1 MSSVEVKYEKMKE
14 IVLEEL
20 EIEASKLEK
29 DVEDDF
35 GDGKLAFY
43 QKCIWDL
50 MEKPDTSRTAKVIS
64 FISFVFV
71 VVSTIGMTL
80 NTLPSI
86 QATDLKG
93 TRLDNPKLALVE
105 SVCIC
110 WFTVEYTL
118 RLAGAPRKIQ
128 FLLDGMNIVD
138 LLAILPYYVALF
150 LTLHHS
156 EDGQDDPVN
165 HEADDSSGFDDV
177 LQIFRIF
184 KLARILKLARHST
197 GLQSIAF
204 TLRNS
209 YKELGL
215 LVLFISIAGLLFSS
229 LCYFIE
235 REEVDTEYTSIPN
248 AFYWVVITMTTVG
261 YGDIHPTTGLGK
273 LIGTLCAISGVL
285 VMSLPIPIITE
296 NFEKFYMEQH
306 KKEKASKRKHK
317 LRFAKK
323 QEEKCRLQDLTFSP
337 RTEHRTKAKTIFES
351 IRSPILSRSIS
362 QK

>member
-1 MSSVEVKYEKMKE
+1 MKE

-20 EIEASKLEK
+20 EIEASKMEK
-29 DVEDDF
+29 DIEDDF
-35 GDGKLAFY
+35 GDGKFAFY
-43 QKCIWDL
+43 QKSIWDL
-50 MEKPDTSRTAKVIS
+50 MEKPDTSRTAKAIS
-64 FISFVFV
+64 FISFIFV

-80 NTLPSI
+80 NTIPSV
-86 QATDLKG
+86 QATDTKG
-93 TRLDNPKLALVE
+93 ARVDNPKLALVE
-105 SVCIC
+105 TICIL
-110 WFTVEYTL
+110 WFTVEYLL
-118 RLAGAPRKIQ
+118 RLAGAPIKIQ
-128 FLLDGMNIVD
+128 FLVDGMNIVD
-138 LLAILPYYVALF
+138 LLAIVPFYVALF
-150 LTLHHS
+150 FTLPQ
-156 EDGQDDPVN
+156 EEAGQD
-165 HEADDSSGFDDV
+165 ADDKSGFDDV

-204 TLRNS
+204 TLKNS

-235 REEVDTEYTSIPN
+235 REEEDTEYTSIPN

-296 NFEKFYMEQH
+296 NFEKFYTEQH
-306 KKEKASKRKHK
+306 KKEKAAKRRHK
-317 LRFAKK
+317 LRYAKK
-323 QEEKCRLQDLTFSP
+323 QEEQCRLQDLI
-337 RTEHRTKAKTIFES
+337 KTS
-351 IRSPILSRSIS
+351 VR
-362 QK
+362 

>member
-1 MSSVEVKYEKMKE
+1 MKE

-20 EIEASKLEK
+20 EIEASKMEK

-35 GDGKLAFY
+35 GDGKFAFY
-43 QKCIWDL
+43 QKSIWDL
-50 MEKPDTSRTAKVIS
+50 MEKPDTSRTAKAIS
-64 FISFVFV
+64 FISFIFV

-80 NTLPSI
+80 NTIPSV
-86 QATDLKG
+86 QATDTKG
-93 TRLDNPKLALVE
+93 ARVDNPKLALVE
-105 SVCIC
+105 TICIL
-110 WFTVEYTL
+110 WFTVEYLL
-118 RLAGAPRKIQ
+118 RLAGAPIKIQ
-128 FLLDGMNIVD
+128 FLVDGMNIVD
-138 LLAILPYYVALF
+138 LLAIVPFYVALF
-150 LTLHHS
+150 FTLPQ
-156 EDGQDDPVN
+156 EEAGQD
-165 HEADDSSGFDDV
+165 ADDKSGFDDV

-204 TLRNS
+204 TLKNS

-235 REEVDTEYTSIPN
+235 REEEDTEYTSIPN

-296 NFEKFYMEQH
+296 NFEKFYTEQH
-306 KKEKASKRKHK
+306 KKEKAAKRRHK
-317 LRFAKK
+317 LRYAKK
-323 QEEKCRLQDLTFSP
+323 QEEQCRLQDLLETSV
-337 RTEHRTKAKTIFES
+337 R
-351 IRSPILSRSIS
+351 
-362 QK
+362 

>member
-1 MSSVEVKYEKMKE
+1 MKE

-20 EIEASKLEK
+20 EIEASKMEK

-35 GDGKLAFY
+35 GDGKFAFY
-43 QKCIWDL
+43 QKSIWDL
-50 MEKPDTSRTAKVIS
+50 MEKPDTSKTAKAIS
-64 FISFVFV
+64 FISFIFV

-80 NTLPSI
+80 NTIPSV
-86 QATDLKG
+86 QATDTKG
-93 TRLDNPKLALVE
+93 ARVDNPKLALVE
-105 SVCIC
+105 TICIL
-110 WFTVEYTL
+110 WFTVEYLL
-118 RLAGAPRKIQ
+118 RLAGAPIKIQ
-128 FLLDGMNIVD
+128 FLVDGMNIVD
-138 LLAILPYYVALF
+138 LLAIVPFYVALF
-150 LTLHHS
+150 FTLPQ
-156 EDGQDDPVN
+156 EEAGQD
-165 HEADDSSGFDDV
+165 ADDKSGFDDV

-204 TLRNS
+204 TLKNS
-209 YKELGL
+209 FKELGL

-235 REEVDTEYTSIPN
+235 REEEDTEYTSIPN

-296 NFEKFYMEQH
+296 NFEKFYTEQH
-306 KKEKASKRKHK
+306 KKEKAAKRRHK
-317 LRFAKK
+317 LRYAKK
-323 QEEKCRLQDLTFSP
+323 QEEQCRLQDLLETSV
-337 RTEHRTKAKTIFES
+337 R
-351 IRSPILSRSIS
+351 
-362 QK
+362 